1 MTQSKTH
8 SFLRSRKCLFPLILL
23 ATVSGFAH
31 AEIKWSLLSGNQTGS
46 SGGSNPGNTL
56 SYAGNINPTTTA
68 TASAYAN
75 TVGNTNTSL
84 ESAYLFSYSGGLGV
98 RNQDYSS
105 RSGQT
110 IDTGENQSPEHA
122 MDNQGRKDMILLSFT
137 DGANPTDIKLTGAE
151 IGWMSTD
158 SDITVL
164 AWTGIGTPAM
174 SGVQNDLTASGWTL
188 VGHYANLALDTKKT
202 VNVNRDVYSSYWLI
216 SAYLGTGLTGTGASG
231 SLDTCPTGCTTG
243 NDYVKL
249 SAVYGERR
257 PAGNSGVPAPGTLA
271 LAAVALSGVWGMR
284 RRRRH

>member
-1 MTQSKTH
+1 MTPSKPH
-8 SFLRSRKCLFPLILL
+8 SFVRSRKCLFPLILL
-23 ATVSGFAH
+23 ATVPGLAH

-46 SGGSNPGNTL
+46 SGGTNPGNTL

-75 TVGNTNTSL
+75 TVGSANTNL

-110 IDTGENQSPEHA
+110 IDAGEDQSPEHA
-122 MDNQGRKDMILLSFT
+122 MDNQDRKDMILLSFT
-137 DGANPTDIKLTGAE
+137 DGGNPTDIKLTGAE

-164 AWTGIGTPAM
+164 AWTGVGTPSM
-174 SGVQNDLTASGWTL
+174 SGAQNSLTASGWTL
-188 VGHYANLALDTKKT
+188 VGHYADLALDTKKS
-202 VNVNRDVYSSYWLI
+202 VNINRDVYSSYWLI
-216 SAYLGTGLTGTGASG
+216 STYLGTGLTGTGASG
-231 SLDTCPTGCTTG
+231 SLDTCPMGCTTG

-257 PAGNSGVPAPGTLA
+257 PTGNSGVPAPGTLA
-271 LAAVALSGVWGMR
+271 LAAVALSGVWSMR
-284 RRRRH
+284 HRRRH